1 MIVSVSR
8 RTDIPAFYG
17 EWFHNRLKAG
27 YALVRNPF
35 NLRQVRRVELNPAV
49 VDCFVFW
56 SKDPAPFLSFLD
68 ELSDYA
74 YYFQFT
80 LNPYGNE
87 LEPALP
93 KLDERIATF
102 QELTKKIG
110 PERVIWRYDPVLFTP
125 ELDEAY
131 HQTQFAKLAATLE
144 GHTRR
149 VILSFL
155 TPYRKTLR
163 NLAGFKLNLPG
174 EAAKQRLVTAFV
186 QIASSCGMITAV
198 CCESSNHNETGATPA
213 RCVDPNLISVI
224 SGRPFSD
231 RKDTGQRKL
240 CGCTA
245 SVDIGAYN
253 SCPHCCLYCYANQDG
268 EIVKENLPRHDP
280 AGELLLP

>member
-1 MIVSVSR
+1 MIVSASR
-8 RTDIPAFYG
+8 RTDIPAFYS
-17 EWFHNRLKAG
+17 EWFYNRLRAG
-27 YALVRNPF
+27 FVLVRNPF
-35 NLRQVRRVELNPAV
+35 NARQVRRVELNPAA

-56 SKDPAPFLSFLD
+56 SKDPAPFLPILD
-68 ELSDYA
+68 ELTDYA

-93 KLDERIATF
+93 KMEERIATF
-102 QELTKKIG
+102 QELAERIG

-125 ELDEAY
+125 ELDEIY
-131 HQTQFAKLAATLE
+131 HQARFAKLAAALA

-163 NLAGFKLNLPG
+163 NLVKFKLNLPG

-186 QIASSCGMITAV
+186 QIASNYGIATTV
-198 CCESSNHNETGATPA
+198 CCEESNLSETGSAPA
-213 RCVDPNLISVI
+213 RCVDPVLISAI
-224 SGRPFSD
+224 SGQPFAD
-231 RKDTGQRKL
+231 KKDAGQRKL
-240 CGCTA
+240 CNCTA

-253 SCPHCCLYCYANQDG
+253 TCPHRCRYCYANQD
-268 EIVKENLPRHDP
+268 ETMVERNLPKHDP
-280 AGELLLP
+280 AAEFLLP